1 MTIKLESI
9 WYPLYQYHIKSQLIW
24 STSLTCIFPC
34 GRHRPCRRL
43 WLPARW
49 HRRRGEARGAASTPA
64 MMNNIHSDSML
75 RSIMWWWLNLLIGWR
90 GWDRVLCAGKSV
102 HCRGGR
108 VHPRKCKKVNSNS
121 SFSPN
126 PTCRMWR
133 GEPPWCAWT
142 RAPWWCAGSGGP
154 ACKPRG
160 SMWPVAGSQS
170 PHVGT

>member
-9 WYPLYQYHIKSQLIW
+9 WYPQYHIKSQLIW

-34 GRHRPCRRL
+34 DLHRPCRRL
-43 WLPARW
+43 WPPARW

-64 MMNNIHSDSML
+64 MVNNIHSDSML

-108 VHPRKCKKVNSNS
+108 VHPRNARKSIKTLS

-126 PTCRMWR
+126 PTCQMWR

-142 RAPWWCAGSGGP
+142 RALWWCAGSGGP